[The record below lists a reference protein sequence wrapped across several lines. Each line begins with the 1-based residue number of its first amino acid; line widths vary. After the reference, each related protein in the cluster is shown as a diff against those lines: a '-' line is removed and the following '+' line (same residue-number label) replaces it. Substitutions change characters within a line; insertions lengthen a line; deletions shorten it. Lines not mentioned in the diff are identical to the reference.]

1 MDLIKLTDS
10 ASVSKGQSRL
20 RPGTPQPQTASVRLF
35 LAGCGW
41 HCWYELAYSGV
52 CTRT

>member
-20 RPGTPQPQTASVRLF
+20 RPGTPQPASVRLF